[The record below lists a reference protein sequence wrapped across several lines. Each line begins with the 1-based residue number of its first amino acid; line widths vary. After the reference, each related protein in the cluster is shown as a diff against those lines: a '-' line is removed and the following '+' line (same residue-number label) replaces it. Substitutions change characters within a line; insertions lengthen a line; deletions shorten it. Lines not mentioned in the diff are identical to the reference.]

1 MNNWLVIHRQSNL
14 IVNCFE
20 DCKPERIAAQHKL
33 IEVSEFVLNKYFATL
48 AKHTDGSCVDSGE
61 FALISP
67 SFLEALNAS

>member
-20 DCKPERIAAQHKL
+20 GCKPERIADQHKL
-33 IEVSEFVLNKYFATL
+33 IEVSELVMNKYFAKL
-48 AKHTDGSCVDSGE
+48 AKHKEGSCVDAGE

-67 SFLEALNAS
+67 SFLEALKAS